1 MRRRFISYVI
11 VITIIGCASSE
22 EFIRPGTDFN
32 KYNRIA
38 VLPLV
43 DFPTHPGSGIQ
54 VADVLSMS
62 LLKYNIDVIDRSQT
76 IHVLTEQDL
85 GMAGVLDESTT
96 PKVGKMLGV
105 QSILT
110 GSISEWQSTSTDV
123 QIVQGGPPAM
133 LEISAAG
140 ITLKLIDCETGQI
153 VWAASARGSM
163 YGLNMQVMAARSAI
177 DDVLEKLIRHLK

>member
-1 MRRRFISYVI
+1 MRRRFISYVL
-11 VITIIGCASSE
+11 VLTIIGCASSSSSSE
-22 EFIRPGTDFN
+22 EFIGPGTDFN

-62 LLKYNIDVIDRSQT
+62 LLKYNINVIDRSHT
-76 IHVLTEQDL
+76 IQILTEQDL
-85 GMAGVLDESTT
+85 GIVGVLDESTT

-110 GSISEWQSTSTDV
+110 GSINEWQSTSIGIATST
-123 QIVQGGPPAM
+123 
-133 LEISAAG
+133 EIEMSAAG

-153 VWAASARGSM
+153 VWAASAQGST
-163 YGLNMQVMAARSAI
+163 YGLNMQVMAVRKAL
-177 DDVLEKLIRHLK
+177 DDVLGKLANHLK